1 MGVVENV
8 QERFQDI
15 SNVQFTSTI
24 STSQNYVNSDVDAE
38 VLGEGWDVT
47 GLVADDDDGSSA
59 IVSYP
64 DFGFVSLF
72 NDFLD
77 LLVRSFAG
85 QLSQQKFCRQS
96 LGRKVGGVGTV
107 MAVKHTIQLSDESL
121 IREHLKEGETRIE
134 LAMHYQN
141 PYPRPVHLP
150 QHVLHSKAGKRLKA
164 QQRKLQQS
172 KPIYI
177 KSYEDES

>member
-1 MGVVENV
+1 MSL
-8 QERFQDI
+8 RK
-15 SNVQFTSTI
+15 
-24 STSQNYVNSDVDAE
+24 E
-38 VLGEGWDVT
+38 VLG
-47 GLVADDDDGSSA
+47 LYRKLFRL
-59 IVSYP
+59 SY
-64 DFGFVSLF
+64 SWE
-72 NDFLD
+72 
-77 LLVRSFAG
+77 S
-85 QLSQQKFCRQS
+85 S
-96 LGRKVGGVGTV
+96 LGNPGATDEEKRYIRDETRKLF
-107 MAVKHTIQLSDESL
+107 KKNKELSDESL